1 MDIGGWACSL
11 TEISFSRVTVFVF
24 SCQTAEEIE
33 QLTVDEDL
41 NDIERAV
48 YLLRW
53 VPKVRSNHGAVV
65 GFCVL
70 NLLGE
75 D

>member
-1 MDIGGWACSL
+1 MLTDRDLIG
-11 TEISFSRVTVFVF
+11 TVTVSVF
-24 SCQTAEEIE
+24 PCQTAEEIE

-53 VPKVRSNHGAVV
+53 VPQVRSNQGAAV

-70 NLLGE
+70 NLLGSA
-75 D
+75 

>member
-1 MDIGGWACSL
+1 MIDSADLLLID
-11 TEISFSRVTVFVF
+11 TEALCVCVF
-24 SCQTAEEIE
+24 CQTAEEID

-48 YLLRW
+48 YLLR
-53 VPKVRSNHGAVV
+53 
-65 GFCVL
+65 CVST
-70 NLLGE
+70 